1 MQRKLRP
8 HVTGI
13 LETVTVD
20 RIVVLLDC
28 DLVCRVNIRK
38 P

>member
-1 MQRKLRP
+1 MQWKLRP
-8 HVTGI
+8 HGI
-13 LETVTVD
+13 LETVAVG

-28 DLVCRVNIRK
+28 DLVCRVK